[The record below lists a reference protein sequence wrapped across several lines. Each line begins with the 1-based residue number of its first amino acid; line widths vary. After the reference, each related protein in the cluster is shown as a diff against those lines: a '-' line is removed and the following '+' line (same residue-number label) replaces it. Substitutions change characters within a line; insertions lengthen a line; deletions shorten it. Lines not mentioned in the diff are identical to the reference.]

1 MSSTPLTTERP
12 ASRAINIDADRAHVL
27 ATCLAKKATVSVVE
41 DLLSGGTR
49 VVLTNGDDAAL
60 VRRAYGKK
68 VMTGP
73 VTRTRWVRN
82 D

>member
-1 MSSTPLTTERP
+1 MSTHPIADVLP
-12 ASRAINIDADRAHVL
+12 SRAINIDAPRAHVL
-27 ATCLAKKATVSVVE
+27 ATCAAKKARVSACE

-49 VVLTNGDDAAL
+49 IVLASGDDAAI

-82 D
+82 G

>member
-1 MSSTPLTTERP
+1 MSTHPTADQP
-12 ASRAINIDADRAHVL
+12 VSRAINIAADRAHVL
-27 ATCLAKKATVSVVE
+27 ATCLAKKATVSAVE

-49 VVLTNGDDAAL
+49 VVLMNGDAAAL

-68 VMTGP
+68 VIDGP

-82 D
+82 G